1 MNSEPQRLF
10 TAIIEQEGEAYV
22 GLCPELDIASQ
33 GGSVEGALANL
44 REAVD
49 LFLETADPKEVL
61 ERRRG
66 HVFVT
71 QFTASH
77 G

>member
-1 MNSEPQRLF
+1 VAP
-10 TAIIEQEGEAYV
+10 
-22 GLCPELDIASQ
+22 
-33 GGSVEGALANL
+33 
-44 REAVD
+44 VD
-49 LFLETADPKEVL
+49 LFLETANPKEIL

-71 QFTASH
+71 QFTAAH